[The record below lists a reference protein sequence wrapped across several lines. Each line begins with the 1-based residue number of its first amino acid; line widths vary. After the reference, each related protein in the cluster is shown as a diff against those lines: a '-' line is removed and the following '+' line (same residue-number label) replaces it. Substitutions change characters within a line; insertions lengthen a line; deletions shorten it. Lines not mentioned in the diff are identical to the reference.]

1 LGRVVSFAI
10 IFPVM
15 VPAPEEQK
23 VLDALA
29 ALGIAWERHDHPP
42 VFTVEQAEQHWTNIP
57 GLHVKNLFLRNDRG
71 NRHYLIILDGAK
83 KADLRGLARLLSED
97 RFSFA
102 SAERL
107 KRCLG
112 VDPGSV
118 SAFSLINDPD
128 KAVQVVVDEDVG
140 KAEWVSFHPNVN
152 TSTLTIR
159 TVDFSKFLAWTGHH
173 VRYLAF

>member
-1 LGRVVSFAI
+1 
-10 IFPVM
+10 M
-15 VPAPEEQK
+15 VPPPEEQK
-23 VLDALA
+23 VLDVLA
-29 ALGIAWERHDHPP
+29 GLGVAWERHEHPS
-42 VFTVEQAEQHWTNIP
+42 VFTVEQAELHWTNIP

-128 KAVQVVVDEDVG
+128 KAVQVVVDEDVR

-159 TVDFSKFLAWTGHH
+159 AGDFEKFLAWTGHE
-173 VRYLAF
+173 VRWLVF